1 MLKVGFFFI
10 YTSKNL
16 KSTQKIY
23 YLENYFIKS
32 EQADNSRKKMLEN
45 CLCEKNRK

>member
-1 MLKVGFFFI
+1 MRLVTCLYIKKHLK
-10 YTSKNL
+10 YAK
-16 KSTQKIY
+16 KIY
-23 YLENYFIKS
+23 YLEIYFIKS